1 MNLHKLTGN
10 VVPGCA
16 GWRSNGAMWI
26 GSPQRFQA
34 TAFIQLDSGKAL
46 WQDPSGARM
55 QAGCRPDL
63 QGRNGAGDETRTRDS
78 LLGRQALYQLSYPR
92 KGVFDIISLRRTP
105 VASTG

>member
-1 MNLHKLTGN
+1 MRWL
-10 VVPGCA
+10 A
-16 GWRSNGAMWI
+16 I
-26 GSPQRFQA
+26 QRGDVDRFPTTVSA
-34 TAFIQLDSGKAL
+34 TAFVHLDGGKAL

-92 KGVFDIISLRRTP
+92 KGASDIISLRRTP